1 MKGTFERLP
10 RLDEKGVAWGGERT
24 LIARAGTVELFWVPG
39 CTWWDGV
46 GKHYGESAL
55 VVRDLSGQSRVG
67 TTLLSGARLTPRRL
81 ATLAPKLESYFGAV
95 GVALILKAFKER
107 RSASIVNIAVY
118 GKAA

>member
-1 MKGTFERLP
+1 
-10 RLDEKGVAWGGERT
+10 
-24 LIARAGTVELFWVPG
+24 
-39 CTWWDGV
+39 
-46 GKHYGESAL
+46 
-55 VVRDLSGQSRVG
+55 VRDLSGQSRVG